1 MFHQY
6 HCRRRSHR
14 ECCRY
19 DPNESAYQ
27 GSLYVLSDYLSSYA
41 HEFNAVPRMTPILRN
56 RHEKVQEACIN
67 LIGRI
72 GEYRVLCA
80 VQHLTRSLQQP
91 IAVQNTFQQENGCE
105 SVSSFWIY

>member
-27 GSLYVLSDYLSSYA
+27 GSLYVPFTYLLTCA
-41 HEFNAVPRMTPILRN
+41 HNFIAVPRMTPILRN

-72 GEYRVLCA
+72 GEYRA
-80 VQHLTRSLQQP
+80 VCSAQHLTRSLQQP
-91 IAVQNTFQQENGCE
+91 IVVLNTFRQENGCE
-105 SVSSFWIY
+105 SVSSSWIY